1 MAVSAEADISIYNY
15 YEPLKHNCQG
25 KIIFWEKIMA
35 KKYEDDELEKLID
48 ESFTE
53 EELMEEGLLSEEED
67 DFGPYDP
74 SEEEIRASYQELVA
88 RLKRE
93 GVYREETEKTISM
106 EKVSEKRKRKRFYGR
121 KLAKV
126 AGMVLVCSAC
136 VFAAS
141 MTSEANRNY
150 FVNNFKY
157 LVGDDTR
164 VVIGND
170 EENEDILEDEYAA
183 IADIEEKLGVHMPEF
198 LYRPLGFEYYKYEV
212 DSYAQVAKVEY
223 LYEKNIITL
232 FMSRNNNIT
241 SSLIESLHGN
251 IIKTIILN
259 DENVEVTVKKIQEEG
274 DLLPSYAAE
283 WKKDGIVY
291 LFSGKMEFDKFK
303 KIIEDIWI

>member
-1 MAVSAEADISIYNY
+1 
-15 YEPLKHNCQG
+15 
-25 KIIFWEKIMA
+25 MA

-53 EELMEEGLLSEEED
+53 EELMEEGLLSGEED

-93 GVYREETEKTISM
+93 GVYREETEKTIPM
-106 EKVSEKRKRKRFYGR
+106 EKVSESKKKKRLYGR

-164 VVIGND
+164 VVIDND
-170 EENEDILEDEYAA
+170 DNSEDIQSDEYAA
-183 IADIEEKLGVHMPEF
+183 IADVKAKLGVNMPEF
-198 LYRPLGFEYYKYEV
+198 FYRPKEFEFYKYEV
-212 DSYAQVAKVEY
+212 DSYAQIARFEY
-223 LYEKNIITL
+223 KYKDGIIML
-232 FMSRNNNIT
+232 FASKSDDVTSSFIESVHGNKIT
-241 SSLIESLHGN
+241 S
-251 IIKTIILN
+251 IILDDRN
-259 DENVEVTVKKIQEEG
+259 IEVTIKEVMEIG
-274 DLLPSYAAE
+274 DSAPSYSAE
-283 WKKDGIVY
+283 WKKEGVVY
-291 LFSGKMEFDKFK
+291 LFTGKMEWEELK
-303 KIIEDIWI
+303 KMVEEIWF

>member
-1 MAVSAEADISIYNY
+1 
-15 YEPLKHNCQG
+15 
-25 KIIFWEKIMA
+25 MA

-93 GVYREETEKTISM
+93 GVYREETEKTIPM
-106 EKVSEKRKRKRFYGR
+106 EKVSEKKKRKRFYGR

-126 AGMVLVCSAC
+126 AGMALVCSAC

-170 EENEDILEDEYAA
+170 EENEDVLEDEYAA
-183 IADIEEKLGVHMPEF
+183 IADIEEKLGIDMPEF
-198 LYRPLGFEYYKYEV
+198 FYRPKEFMFYRYEV
-212 DSYAQVAKVEY
+212 DPYAQIAKVEY
-223 LYEKNIITL
+223 WLGNHIITL
-232 FMSRNNNIT
+232 LVSRNDDVT

-251 IIKTIILN
+251 KIDTVTLK
-259 DENVEVTVKKIQEEG
+259 DESVEVTIKKIQESG
-274 DLLPSYAAE
+274 DLFPSYAAE
-283 WKKDGIVY
+283 WKKDGTVY
-291 LFSGKMEFDKFK
+291 LFSGKMKFEELK